1 MTEEI
6 GPLGQTPV
14 DGTSDFSVL
23 EKSES
28 ICYLRYKLWN
38 VENVVLFKILE
49 QNTFPVVEFRSKNK
63 SSVYSY
69 DCTVFHWSPEM
80 SRCLIGLPNKNGIV
94 FQDQTCACHRTK
106 STQEAEL
113 AVESAHQALF
123 EWADSLGNGFVFAE
137 IV

>member
-1 MTEEI
+1 MEEI

-14 DGTSDFSVL
+14 DGTSDFSGL
-23 EKSES
+23 EKSGS
-28 ICYLRYKLWN
+28 ICHLRYKLWN

-49 QNTFPVVEFRSKNK
+49 QNTFPVVEFRSKNN
-63 SSVYSY
+63 SLVYAY
-69 DCTVFHWSPEM
+69 DYACFSRSPGM
-80 SRCLIGLPNKNGIV
+80 SRCLIGLPNKKGMMI
-94 FQDQTCACHRTK
+94 QDRAYICHRTK

-113 AVESAHQALF
+113 AVEAAHQALF